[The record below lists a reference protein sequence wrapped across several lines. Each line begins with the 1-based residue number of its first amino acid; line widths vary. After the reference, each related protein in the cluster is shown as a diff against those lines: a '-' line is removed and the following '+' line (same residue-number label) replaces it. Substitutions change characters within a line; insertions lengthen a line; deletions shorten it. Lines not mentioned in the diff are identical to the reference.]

1 MKNFLSYF
9 FYFNKKER
17 RGIYMLIVI
26 ITFIGIFNLASPFII
41 QKPIIDFAKYDQF
54 ISNYDSLI
62 SLNNKSQDTIIQL
75 DNFNPNN
82 LDLEEWLQLGLNLKQ
97 AQVIINYRN
106 KGGVFRTKEDFQK
119 IYSIDSALFS
129 KLEPFIDLPEKQ
141 NQTNKRL
148 PEIKNTITI
157 QVELNSTDSIELIK
171 LKGIGPVFASR
182 IIKYRSL
189 LGGYVSISQLQEVY
203 GIDSLKYASLK
214 DLFLPCNIVL
224 IEHLNIN
231 EADFKDLLKHPYI
244 SYDFTKDIVNRRQK
258 KVFDKAEDAFNKQFI
273 SDSLFQKLLPYLT
286 TK

>member
-1 MKNFLSYF
+1 MRNFLSDF

-17 RGIYMLIVI
+17 RGIYILIVI
-26 ITFIGIFNLASPFII
+26 ITFIGIFNLALPLII
-41 QKPIIDFAKYDQF
+41 QKPIIDFAKYEQ
-54 ISNYDSLI
+54 IIKRYDSLLI
-62 SLNNKSQDTIIQL
+62 LSNKSQDTIIHL
-75 DNFNPNN
+75 YNFNPNN
-82 LDLEEWLQLGLNLKQ
+82 LKLEEWLQLGLNQKQ

-106 KGGVFRTKEDFQK
+106 KGGVFKTKEDFRK
-119 IYSIDSALFS
+119 IYSIDSVLFS
-129 KLEPFIDLPEKQ
+129 KLNPFISLPEKQ
-141 NQTNKRL
+141 NLTNQKLDR
-148 PEIKNTITI
+148 IKDTIRY

-182 IIKYRSL
+182 IIKYRDL

-214 DLFLPCNIVL
+214 DFFLPCNHEL
-224 IEHLNIN
+224 IQHLNIN

-258 KVFDKAEDAFNKQFI
+258 KVFDKAEDAFNDQFI
-273 SDSLFQKLLPYLT
+273 SDTLFQKLLPYLT